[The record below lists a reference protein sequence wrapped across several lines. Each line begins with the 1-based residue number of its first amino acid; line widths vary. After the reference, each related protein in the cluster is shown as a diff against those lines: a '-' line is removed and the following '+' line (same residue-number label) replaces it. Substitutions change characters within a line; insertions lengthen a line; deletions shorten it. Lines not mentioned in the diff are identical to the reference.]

1 MTRRPWRDIVLATI
15 ALVGAVLPTMAAEA
29 PPGSASDALRPA
41 VDRVL
46 GVLTD
51 PALAGEERR
60 APRRAALRAA
70 MEGAI
75 DFPDAARRALAVHWA
90 ARTPEERVEFVALFE
105 NLVLDWYA
113 VQLDTYGVE
122 RVVFVGETLDED
134 RVTVHT
140 RGDSRQRR
148 SVAVDYRMHR
158 RDGRW
163 LVYDVLVEG
172 VSLVANYREQ
182 FNTVIRTK
190 SYAELVRRLKG
201 HG

>member
-1 MTRRPWRDIVLATI
+1 MSRTPCRDIVLATI
-15 ALVGAVLPTMAAEA
+15 ALVAAVLPSMAAEA
-29 PPGSASDALRPA
+29 PPGAASDALRPA

-46 GVLTD
+46 GVLDD
-51 PALAGEERR
+51 PAFAGEERR

-75 DFPDAARRALAVHWA
+75 DFPDATRRALAVHWA
-90 ARTPEERVEFVALFE
+90 ARTSEERAEFVALFE